1 MPSEQASI
9 LIPDISGYTE
19 FISRTELDH
28 SSMILKHL
36 LETIVEAAG
45 EDFVVSEIEGDA
57 VLLYRKGPPPTKK
70 EITDKCINIFQ
81 EFHKQSSTMEGM
93 RVCQCIACKGVV
105 KLSLK
110 FVVHY
115 GTISENRI
123 ANFIKASGI
132 DMVIAH
138 RLLKNKIDRDEY
150 VLITKNFL
158 DNTPDSEE
166 NLKLEWFPLKET
178 YSSIGEVEFDF
189 ATLDRYKDEL
199 DKAKKDCA
207 DKLGEKVFEQKLKIQ
222 SSASDVFAL
231 LIDLTQRKNYLHGA
245 LDIEYMIT
253 TAAIGMPQTWK
264 LEQDTMEAIPIGLDI
279 VQSKILYFEEIRNI
293 ETDERVIVE
302 FVVDELDKH
311 TSELGINLYT
321 MPGEKLSKE
330 GERRFTQLFTET
342 LKLIKTCAEKG
353 YTA

>member
-1 MPSEQASI
+1 MPSEQATI

-28 SSMILKHL
+28 SSLILKHL

-57 VLLYRKGPPPTKK
+57 VLLYRKGAPPTKK

-81 EFHKQSSTMEGM
+81 AFHKQSSTMEGM
-93 RVCQCIACKGVV
+93 RVCQCIACKGVA

-123 ANFIKASGI
+123 AHFVKASGI

-138 RLLKNKIDRDEY
+138 RLLKNKIERDEY

-158 DNTPDSEE
+158 ENTPDSEE
-166 NLKLEWFPLKET
+166 NLELEWTPLKET

-189 ATLDRYKDEL
+189 ATLDRYRDEL
-199 DKAKKDCA
+199 DKAKKDCL
-207 DKLGEKVFEQKLKIQ
+207 DKLGAKLFEKKLEVQ
-222 SSASDVFAL
+222 SSPSDVFAL
-231 LIDLTQRKNYLHGA
+231 LIDLTERKNYIPGA
-245 LDIEYMIT
+245 LDIEFMIT

-279 VQSKILYFEEIRNI
+279 NQSRIMYFEEIRNI
-293 ETDERVIVE
+293 ETGERVIVE
-302 FVVDELDKH
+302 FVVDELDKS
-311 TSELGINLYT
+311 TTGLGINLYSL
-321 MPGEKLSKE
+321 PGQKLSKE
-330 GERRFTQLFTET
+330 GELRFTHLFDEV
-342 LKLIKTCAEKG
+342 LSLVKTCAEKG
-353 YTA
+353 YTP